1 MSLARKFIIILISS
15 VIIIAITNIVAF
27 YVLYGTFL
35 KVYLTEKLETRN
47 KITIEYINKI
57 IEKQVEDDIDNIFT
71 DTEIEFFELL
81 ENNN

>member
-15 VIIIAITNIVAF
+15 VIIIAITNIIAF
-27 YVLYGTFL
+27 YTLYTIYL
-35 KVYLTEKLETRN
+35 KVYLSEKLESRN
-47 KITIEYINKI
+47 KITIDYINKI
-57 IEKQVEDDIDNIFT
+57 IEKQVADDIDNIFT